1 MRYTETKIYDVKR
14 SGTVD
19 VGNVARNALKKANRR
34 LVDGV
39 QPFEMNQAQQFS
51 MGYLSG
57 FLAEN
62 RDMEREAFRM
72 ELAQEVKDFALSGL
86 RSYGTAYD
94 RVQVKSQRAEVRD
107 EYWQYALLPVW
118 TLTYRPRKD
127 GKIYYFALNGQTG
140 KICGELPVD
149 MKRMAILFSGIFLPL
164 LVILLTMGYLI

>member
-62 RDMEREAFRM
+62 RDME
-72 ELAQEVKDFALSGL
+72 LSLIHIYGQHDIPVVLL
-86 RSYGTAYD
+86 RVGVD
-94 RVQVKSQRAEVRD
+94 VLHRQRVAGRQVRLQSRHIVR
-107 EYWQYALLPVW
+107 LHIKVH
-118 TLTYRPRKD
+118 
-127 GKIYYFALNGQTG
+127 
-140 KICGELPVD
+140 
-149 MKRMAILFSGIFLPL
+149 GI
-164 LVILLTMGYLI
+164 VIPGVIVIERCV